1 MYRNMRRVS
10 FLHAAGLIVV
20 GTLTVDGAT
29 NIPIVNGSFETP
41 QVAPG
46 TASKGGIPGWTTELP
61 NSIQPPVF
69 GVQNSP
75 SSFFHPP
82 SDGSQVGYMMGSTGG
97 IRQVTGAT
105 VTVDTTY
112 VLSTDFFTAI
122 GPTGASATLN
132 LWANGGQNL
141 ASKEIF
147 EVGALANPT
156 VQIVYTAFPNDP
168 NIGKPLA
175 IEIVMSSGG
184 VLFFDNV
191 TLTATPSVNLT
202 ILHGAFGLIGFLP
215 FETARLNAFC
225 DGSVVPAPCTANL
238 EFHDQNG
245 ALLKLAQL
253 NLAPGTGGSV
263 DLALANRIAGGTPEV
278 VPSFELASG
287 NIFTSLEL
295 FDSSSTRTRLL
306 INWCD
311 GSMPQ
316 TGNGSFGMG
325 AITPSDKGRAG
336 AYCPAAN
343 GSTDRPAA
351 CDVSFEF
358 LDASGKLLK
367 TSRLTVQP
375 GSASF
380 VDMTW
385 QETESRERR
394 VEIEP
399 VWQVTSGAP
408 VLTFGIVD
416 NSGLTITHGFPAVRA
431 AVAGR

>member
-1 MYRNMRRVS
+1 MHRRSSVRRMS
-10 FLHAAGLIVV
+10 LLRAAGLIAV
-20 GTLTVDGAT
+20 GTCAVYGGV
-29 NIPIVNGSFETP
+29 NIPIVNGTFETP

-46 TASKGGIPGWTTELP
+46 TMSKGGIPGWTNETLP
-61 NSIQPPVF
+61 PPVQAGPI
-69 GVQNSP
+69 GVANLNAQDLR
-75 SSFFHPP
+75 PP
-82 SDGSQVGYMMGSTGG
+82 GNGTQVGYIQGTGG
-97 IRQVTGAT
+97 IVQVTGAT
-105 VTVDTTY
+105 VTANTTY
-112 VLSTDFFTAI
+112 VLTVDLY
-122 GPTGASATLN
+122 TGFAGSANADLSLFGQGGGVSN
-132 LWANGGQNL
+132 SYFVDGNGTG
-141 ASKEIF
+141 S
-147 EVGALANPT
+147 PT
-156 VQIVYTAFPNDP
+156 VQLIYTVLPNDP
-168 NIGKPLA
+168 NIGKALA
-175 IEIVMSSGG
+175 VELTGSSG
-184 VLFFDNV
+184 LLYFDNF

-245 ALLKLAQL
+245 ALLKFAQL

-263 DLALANRIAGGTPEV
+263 DLSLANRIAGGTSEV

-295 FDSSSTRTRLL
+295 VDSSSSRTRLL
-306 INWCD
+306 VDWGD

-316 TGNGSFGMG
+316 TGNGSFGMAG
-325 AITPSDKGRAG
+325 ITASDKGRAG

-380 VDMTW
+380 VDLTW

-399 VWQVTSGAP
+399 AWQVTGGAP

-416 NSGLTITHGFPAVRA
+416 NSGLTITHSFPATRA
-431 AVAGR
+431 MAAGR